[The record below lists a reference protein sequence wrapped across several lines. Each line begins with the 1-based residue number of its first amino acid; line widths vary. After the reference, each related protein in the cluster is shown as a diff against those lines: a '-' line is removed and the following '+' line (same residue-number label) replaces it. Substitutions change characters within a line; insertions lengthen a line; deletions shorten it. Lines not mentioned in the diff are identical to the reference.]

1 MKAAL
6 VCVGLALVAR
16 HPDLTIALTA
26 GLGAAITGQV
36 LYIIHAAR
44 RHTS

>member
-6 VCVGLALVAR
+6 ICIGLAVAAR
-16 HPDLTIALTA
+16 HPNLTIALTA
-26 GLGAAITGQV
+26 GLGAAITGQIA
-36 LYIIHAAR
+36 YIIHAAR